1 MPTTGHEAPGKAAA
15 GNGVYVR
22 SYQNVANMSI
32 VSGFNASM
40 SIKVSF
46 TSKTTTEGF
55 LSFHRV
61 RV

>member
-1 MPTTGHEAPGKAAA
+1 VVVIEYKTSWPNHSRRTC
-15 GNGVYVR
+15 R
-22 SYQNVANMSI
+22 SPKTRSK
-32 VSGFNASM
+32 SGFNASM

-55 LSFHRV
+55 LSSHRV

>member
-1 MPTTGHEAPGKAAA
+1 MEYRTNWPNHSRRTRPSPKT
-15 GNGVYVR
+15 R
-22 SYQNVANMSI
+22 SKR
-32 VSGFNASM
+32 GFNASM

-55 LSFHRV
+55 PSFHRV